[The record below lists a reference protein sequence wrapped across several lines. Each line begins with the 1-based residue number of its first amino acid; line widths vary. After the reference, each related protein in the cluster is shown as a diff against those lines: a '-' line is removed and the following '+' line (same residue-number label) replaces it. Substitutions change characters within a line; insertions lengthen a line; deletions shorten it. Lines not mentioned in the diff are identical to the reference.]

1 MKKFTFIIVLLLATE
16 ISIGQTPLD
25 TALDFSV
32 KDIHGNTIELF
43 EILDEGKIV
52 VIDFFST
59 TCGYCILYTPDFQA
73 SHEDFGENEGNV
85 YFMKIAWG
93 DDNAGVAYYD
103 STYNLTTPSVSGS
116 EGGGNQVYNDYMVQA
131 TPTVIVI
138 APDRVILEQ
147 QVWEPTHENINAA
160 VIAAGGS
167 LVGIDDRQAM
177 SHPSLHVFPNPARD
191 RISVNF
197 ELENAARSALEVYD
211 LMGNKVLDVPEKSLP
226 SGQQHMEVDLIG
238 LARGTYLLRQLINGK
253 PAQSQRLILHD

>member
-1 MKKFTFIIVLLLATE
+1 MKKLTLLLIILFA
-16 ISIGQTPLD
+16 IKVSFGQTQLD
-25 TALDFSV
+25 TALNFSV

-59 TCGYCILYTPDFQA
+59 TCGFCILYTPDFQA

-93 DDNAGVAYYD
+93 DDNAGVAYFD

-116 EGGGNQVYNDYMVQA
+116 EGGGNKVYNDYMIQA

-138 APDRVILEQ
+138 APDRAILEQ
-147 QVWEPTHENINAA
+147 QVWEPTRENINAA

-167 LVGIDDRQAM
+167 LVGIGDGPAEN
-177 SHPSLHVFPNPARD
+177 PTPLNIYPNPSRGL
-191 RISVNF
+191 ISISF
-197 ELENAARSALEVYD
+197 ELENAAGFALEVYD
-211 LMGNKVLDVPEKSLP
+211 LMGKKVFDGLEKSFP
-226 SGQQHMEVDLIG
+226 AGQQKIEVDLTG
-238 LARGTYLLRQLINGK
+238 LTEGAYLIRHLINGK
-253 PAQSQRLILHD
+253 PAQSQRLILRN